1 MKLALAWIE
10 LTCGP
15 GNEVSSRAGTLR
27 FVREGVM
34 AARLTFKASRWDTVL
49 VSPVRGELVGR
60 RWAISNLGLASTVVV
75 GSPRSS
81 VGRMP
86 ALHGHRPS
94 LLLEMDLAEL
104 PAAPDADDPLARL
117 RARGR
122 HQLRPILRA
131 LHEAATDPYVVGLIA
146 KVGGPL
152 PWAAMQELRLGV
164 RAFAASGK
172 PTLAWAESFGEGAGE
187 MAAYVLA
194 TGFDK
199 IWLQPGGSVGLLGV
213 GVETTFVR
221 GALDKLG
228 IEPQFE
234 QRYEFKNA
242 ADRVMRTELTQAHRM
257 ALDRL
262 AESVFTEAII
272 AIAKG
277 RKIEGV
283 RVEELA
289 NTGPRTAPEALEVG
303 LVDALGYRDQA
314 YAAMRSRV
322 GADGDA
328 VLLFADRWHPQRRP
342 HLPARRRG
350 HVALVEVRGAIVSGR
365 TRRTPMGRQIGS
377 DSVGAALRA
386 AIHDEHAR
394 SVVLHIDSPGGS
406 AVASDAIWREV
417 CRVREAGKPVVVS
430 MGEAAASGGYY
441 IACPADV
448 IVALPSTLTGSIGVF
463 GGKMVVRTLFDRLGL
478 TTGTVSHGDRS
489 LMFSSRRGFSDDER
503 ERLAALMDAIYD
515 DFVAKVAR
523 GRRRPV
529 AEIENI
535 ARGRVWT
542 GSDALDIGLV
552 DVLGGLHDAV
562 RIARSRA
569 GLPSSAP
576 VRKALH
582 VPPLARLGRPKNS
595 EDPRAGLGTMPGL
608 SDIAAALG
616 LSAAAALRMPPIT
629 LR

>member
-1 MKLALAWIE
+1 
-10 LTCGP
+10 
-15 GNEVSSRAGTLR
+15 
-27 FVREGVM
+27 
-34 AARLTFKASRWDTVL
+34 
-49 VSPVRGELVGR
+49 
-60 RWAISNLGLASTVVV
+60 
-75 GSPRSS
+75 
-81 VGRMP
+81 MP

-94 LLLEMDLAEL
+94 LLLELDLAEL
-104 PAAPDADDPLARL
+104 PAAPEGDDPLARL

-131 LHEAATDPYVVGLIA
+131 LHEAATDPHVLGLIA

-172 PTLAWAESFGEGAGE
+172 PTLAWAESFGEGTGE

-194 TGFDK
+194 TGFDQ
-199 IWLQPGGSVGLLGV
+199 IWLQPGGSIGLLGV

-228 IEPQFE
+228 VEPQFE

-242 ADRVMRTELTQAHRM
+242 ADRVMRTEFTQAHRT

-262 AESVFTEAII
+262 AESVFTEAVI

-283 RVEELA
+283 RVKELA
-289 NTGPRTAPEALEVG
+289 NTGPRTAPEALEAG

-322 GADGDA
+322 GPNAE
-328 VLLFADRWHPQRRP
+328 LLFADRWHPQRRP
-342 HLPARRRG
+342 HLPVRRRG

-365 TRRTPMGRQIGS
+365 TRRTPMGRQVGS

-386 AIHDEHAR
+386 AANDEHAR
-394 SVVLHIDSPGGS
+394 SVVLRIDSPGGS

-430 MGEAAASGGYY
+430 MGEAAASGGYC

-463 GGKMVVRTLFDRLGL
+463 GGKMVVRALFDRLGL

-489 LMFSSRRGFSDDER
+489 LMFSPRRGFSDDER
-503 ERLAALMDAIYD
+503 ERLAVLMDAIYD

-523 GRRRPV
+523 GRGRPV
-529 AEIENI
+529 AEIETI

-542 GSDALDIGLV
+542 GSDALGIGLV
-552 DVLGGLHDAV
+552 DVIGGLHDAV

-569 GLPSSAP
+569 GLPSGAP
-576 VRKALH
+576 VRHALH
-582 VPPLARLGRPKNS
+582 VAPLARLGRPKNT
-595 EDPRAGLGTMPGL
+595 EDPRAGLAATMPGL

-616 LSAAAALRMPPIT
+616 LSAAAALRMPSIT
-629 LR
+629 VR